1 MDGGTTWNVN
11 IASAIHG
18 CLDMVGGD
26 QTKVT
31 VDVLICSAS
40 DLPSVETDT
49 GSVIENLLRRRAI
62 HQYYSGRDA
71 IQTQVRSFPNV
82 NWRYLIE
89 EENSVGGLAELTF
102 ESTVTWPLQ
111 LQGR

>member
-62 HQYYSGRDA
+62 H
-71 IQTQVRSFPNV
+71 
-82 NWRYLIE
+82 
-89 EENSVGGLAELTF
+89 
-102 ESTVTWPLQ
+102 
-111 LQGR
+111 